1 MNMRNIDRLARA
13 IADLMNSG
21 REVVLV
27 TSGAIGVGVG
37 CLDLPE
43 RPSEMR
49 DKQAVAAVGQ
59 CELMNVYS
67 RCFAEYSRVVAQIL
81 LTKDGIDDPITRAN
95 ISNTMEALIEKGI
108 LPVVNENDTVS
119 TAEIPHAGTF
129 GDNDTLSALVAR
141 VVNADL
147 LIILSDIDALYD
159 SNPKENPD
167 AKRISVVTEVSDEL
181 ITPPLKKVIRIAT
194 AEDAQRDAENRLKER
209 DAMALCQKKVG
220 EHKLQMK
227 LVGCEYTFDNSKIM
241 FYFTS
246 DKRVDF
252 RALVKDLA
260 AAFHTRIEL
269 RQIGVRDEA
278 RMMGGLGMCGRPVCC
293 AQFLGDFQPVSI
305 KMAKE
310 QSLSLNPTK
319 ISGIC
324 GRLMC
329 CLKYEEDHYEATRK
343 RMPRVGKEVQTPDGV
358 GTVVDLNI
366 LKETVRVRI
375 PKGDSTEQ
383 KDYPMA
389 DVQRLQPAARPPRK
403 AKPGEGEAEQALDA
417 EQTPDAPDDDSIAE
431 FAGEEGLTADEALAE
446 IEEISSDAEEDLV
459 DLEADSGAPE
469 EP

>member
-1 MNMRNIDRLARA
+1 MGEEERQGRHLITEAKRIVVKVGTSTITYETGRMNMRNIDRLARA

-181 ITPPLKKVIRIAT
+181 IKA
-194 AEDAQRDAENRLKER
+194 AGGAGS
-209 DAMALCQKKVG
+209 ALG
-220 EHKLQMK
+220 
-227 LVGCEYTFDNSKIM
+227 T
-241 FYFTS
+241 
-246 DKRVDF
+246 
-252 RALVKDLA
+252 
-260 AAFHTRIEL
+260 
-269 RQIGVRDEA
+269 
-278 RMMGGLGMCGRPVCC
+278 GGM
-293 AQFLGDFQPVSI
+293 Q
-305 KMAKE
+305 
-310 QSLSLNPTK
+310 TK
-319 ISGIC
+319 IIAMSMLMDHGI
-324 GRLMC
+324 
-329 CLKYEEDHYEATRK
+329 A
-343 RMPRVGKEVQTPDGV
+343 GV
-358 GTVVDLNI
+358 
-366 LKETVRVRI
+366 
-375 PKGDSTEQ
+375 
-383 KDYPMA
+383 
-389 DVQRLQPAARPPRK
+389 
-403 AKPGEGEAEQALDA
+403 
-417 EQTPDAPDDDSIAE
+417 IAE
-431 FAGEEGLTADEALAE
+431 GSQSQILEDILDGEDIGTLFVPHT
-446 IEEISSDAEEDLV
+446 
-459 DLEADSGAPE
+459 
-469 EP
+469 

>member
-1 MNMRNIDRLARA
+1 MGEEERQGRHLITEAKRIVVKVGTSTITYENGRMNMRNIDRLARA

-181 ITPPLKKVIRIAT
+181 IKA
-194 AEDAQRDAENRLKER
+194 AGGAGS
-209 DAMALCQKKVG
+209 ALG
-220 EHKLQMK
+220 
-227 LVGCEYTFDNSKIM
+227 T
-241 FYFTS
+241 
-246 DKRVDF
+246 
-252 RALVKDLA
+252 
-260 AAFHTRIEL
+260 
-269 RQIGVRDEA
+269 
-278 RMMGGLGMCGRPVCC
+278 GGM
-293 AQFLGDFQPVSI
+293 Q
-305 KMAKE
+305 
-310 QSLSLNPTK
+310 TK
-319 ISGIC
+319 IIAMSMLMDHGI
-324 GRLMC
+324 
-329 CLKYEEDHYEATRK
+329 A
-343 RMPRVGKEVQTPDGV
+343 GV
-358 GTVVDLNI
+358 
-366 LKETVRVRI
+366 
-375 PKGDSTEQ
+375 
-383 KDYPMA
+383 
-389 DVQRLQPAARPPRK
+389 
-403 AKPGEGEAEQALDA
+403 
-417 EQTPDAPDDDSIAE
+417 IAE
-431 FAGEEGLTADEALAE
+431 GSQSQILEDILDGEDIGTLFVTHT
-446 IEEISSDAEEDLV
+446 
-459 DLEADSGAPE
+459 
-469 EP
+469 